1 MPLELVNSKVVKSV
15 LAPNQ
20 NVLARRG
27 SMLYY
32 TGDVRFVPHSMGGSA
47 GAMPSGQAGGRSG
60 VSVGG
65 VAGMAGRMM
74 AGENVAMMAAEGQ
87 GEVFYGHA
95 GLYVEVIHLDGSS
108 MLTVE
113 ADRLLAHD
121 GYLQSSIV
129 ALTSQGGVRG
139 AVRGAMTGQ
148 GLFTTQL
155 TGQGSVAVLSH
166 GGATPLQVGP
176 DHPQVVVDPQAYV
189 CHIGNINVDIS
200 ANVGWRDAVGKGSGE
215 AIQLKMTGMG
225 TVWVQASEQKF

>member
-15 LAPNQ
+15 LTPNQ

-32 TGDVRFVPHSMGGSA
+32 TGDVRFIPHSMGGGA
-47 GAMPSGQAGGRSG
+47 GAMPGM
-60 VSVGG
+60 GG

-74 AGENVAMMAAEGQ
+74 AGEHVAMMAAEGQ

-95 GLYVEVIHLDGSS
+95 GLYIEVIHLDGSS

-113 ADRLLAHD
+113 ADRLLVHD

-166 GGATPLQVGP
+166 GGATPLQIGP

-189 CHIGNINVDIS
+189 CHIGNINVDVS

>member
-20 NVLARRG
+20 SVLARRG

-32 TGDVRFVPHSMGGSA
+32 TGDVRFVPHSMGGGA
-47 GAMPSGQAGGRSG
+47 GAMPGMS
-60 VSVGG
+60 G

-74 AGENVAMMAAEGQ
+74 AGEHVAMMAAEGQ

-108 MLTVE
+108 ILTVE
-113 ADRLLAHD
+113 ADRLLVHD

-176 DHPQVVVDPQAYV
+176 NNPMVVVDPQAYV

>member
-1 MPLELVNSKVVKSV
+1 MPLEKVNSKVVKSA
-15 LAPNQ
+15 LTPGQ
-20 NVLARRG
+20 NVLARKG

-32 TGDVRFVPHSMGGSA
+32 TGDIHFVPHSMGGSVA
-47 GAMPSGQAGGRSG
+47 GMP
-60 VSVGG
+60 SVGG

-74 AGENVAMMAAEGQ
+74 SGEHVAMMGAEGQ

-95 GLYVEVIHLDGSS
+95 GLYVDVIHLDGSS

-113 ADRLLAHD
+113 ADRLLVHD
-121 GYLQSSIV
+121 GYLQSSVV

-166 GGATPLQVGP
+166 GGAIALQVGP
-176 DHPQVVVDPQAYV
+176 EHPQVVVDPQAYV
-189 CHIGNINVDIS
+189 CHMGNVSVDIS
-200 ANVGWRDAVGKGSGE
+200 ANVGWRDAVGRGSGE
-215 AIQLKMTGMG
+215 AVQLKMTGMG

>member
-20 NVLARRG
+20 SVLARRG

-32 TGDVRFVPHSMGGSA
+32 TGDVRFVPHSMGGGA
-47 GAMPSGQAGGRSG
+47 GAMPGMS
-60 VSVGG
+60 G

-74 AGENVAMMAAEGQ
+74 AGEHVAMMAAEGQ

-95 GLYVEVIHLDGSS
+95 GLYIEVIHLDGSS

-113 ADRLLAHD
+113 ADRLLVHD

-166 GGATPLQVGP
+166 GGATPLQIGP

>member
-20 NVLARRG
+20 SVLARRG
-27 SMLYY
+27 SLLYY
-32 TGDVRFVPHSMGGSA
+32 TGDVRFVPHSMGGGA
-47 GAMPSGQAGGRSG
+47 GAMPGMS
-60 VSVGG
+60 G

-74 AGENVAMMAAEGQ
+74 AGEHVAMMAAEGQ

-113 ADRLLAHD
+113 ADRLLVHD

-176 DHPQVVVDPQAYV
+176 NNPMVVVDPQAYV

>member
-1 MPLELVNSKVVKSV
+1 MPLELVNSKVVKST
-15 LAPNQ
+15 LAPGQ
-20 NVLARRG
+20 NVLARKG

-32 TGDVRFVPHSMGGSA
+32 TGDVHFIPHSMGGSA
-47 GAMPSGQAGGRSG
+47 GAAPGGRSG
-60 VSVGG
+60 VTVGG

-74 AGENVAMMAAEGQ
+74 SGEHVAMMAAEGQ

-95 GLYVEVIHLDGSS
+95 GLYVEVIELDGSS

-113 ADRLLAHD
+113 ADRLLVHE

-166 GGATPLQVGP
+166 GGAIALQVGP
-176 DHPQVVVDPQAYV
+176 EHPQVVVDPQAYV
-189 CHIGNINVDIS
+189 CHLGNITVDIS
-200 ANVGWRDAVGKGSGE
+200 ANVGWREAVGRGSGE
-215 AIQLKMTGMG
+215 AIQLKMTGVG

>member
-32 TGDVRFVPHSMGGSA
+32 TGDVRFVPHSMGGGA
-47 GAMPSGQAGGRSG
+47 GAMPGM
-60 VSVGG
+60 GG

-74 AGENVAMMAAEGQ
+74 AGEHVAMMAAEGQ

-95 GLYVEVIHLDGSS
+95 GLYIEVIHLDGSS

-113 ADRLLAHD
+113 ADRLLVHD

-166 GGATPLQVGP
+166 GGATPLQIGP

>member
-20 NVLARRG
+20 SVLARRG

-32 TGDVRFVPHSMGGSA
+32 TGDVRFVPHSMGGGA
-47 GAMPSGQAGGRSG
+47 GAMPGMS
-60 VSVGG
+60 G

-74 AGENVAMMAAEGQ
+74 AGEHVAMMAAEGQ

-95 GLYVEVIHLDGSS
+95 GLYIEVIHLDGSS

-113 ADRLLAHD
+113 ADRLLVHD

-166 GGATPLQVGP
+166 GGATPLQVGRNNP
-176 DHPQVVVDPQAYV
+176 MVVVDPQAYV

>member
-20 NVLARRG
+20 SVLARRG

-32 TGDVRFVPHSMGGSA
+32 TGDVRFVPHSMGGGA
-47 GAMPSGQAGGRSG
+47 GAMPGMS
-60 VSVGG
+60 G

-74 AGENVAMMAAEGQ
+74 AGEHVAMMAAEGQ

-95 GLYVEVIHLDGSS
+95 GLYVEVIHLAGSS

-113 ADRLLAHD
+113 ADRLLVHD

-176 DHPQVVVDPQAYV
+176 NNPMVVVDPQAYV

>member
-20 NVLARRG
+20 SVLARRG

-32 TGDVRFVPHSMGGSA
+32 TGDVRFVPHSMGGGA
-47 GAMPSGQAGGRSG
+47 GAMPGMS
-60 VSVGG
+60 G

-74 AGENVAMMAAEGQ
+74 AGEHVAMMAAEGQ

-113 ADRLLAHD
+113 ADRLLVHD

-176 DHPQVVVDPQAYV
+176 NNPMVVIDPQAYV

>member
-20 NVLARRG
+20 SVLARRG

-32 TGDVRFVPHSMGGSA
+32 TGDVRFVPHSMGGGA
-47 GAMPSGQAGGRSG
+47 GAMPGMS
-60 VSVGG
+60 G

-74 AGENVAMMAAEGQ
+74 AGEHVAMMAAEGQ

-113 ADRLLAHD
+113 ADRLLVHD

-176 DHPQVVVDPQAYV
+176 EHPQVVVDPQAYV

>member
-20 NVLARRG
+20 SVLARRG

-32 TGDVRFVPHSMGGSA
+32 TGDVRFVPHSMGAGA
-47 GAMPSGQAGGRSG
+47 GAMPGMS
-60 VSVGG
+60 G

-74 AGENVAMMAAEGQ
+74 AGEHVAMMAAEGQ

-113 ADRLLAHD
+113 ADRLLVHD

-176 DHPQVVVDPQAYV
+176 NNPMVVVDPQAYV

>member
-32 TGDVRFVPHSMGGSA
+32 TGDVRFVPHSMGGGA
-47 GAMPSGQAGGRSG
+47 GAVPGM
-60 VSVGG
+60 GG

-74 AGENVAMMAAEGQ
+74 AGEHVAMMAAEGQ

-95 GLYVEVIHLDGSS
+95 GLYIEVIHLDGSS

-113 ADRLLAHD
+113 ADRLLVHD

-166 GGATPLQVGP
+166 GGATPLQIGP

>member
-1 MPLELVNSKVVKSV
+1 MPLELVNSKVVKSA
-15 LAPNQ
+15 LAPGQ
-20 NVLARRG
+20 NVLARKG

-32 TGDVRFVPHSMGGSA
+32 TGDVHFIPHSMGGSA
-47 GAMPSGQAGGRSG
+47 AAMPGL
-60 VSVGG
+60 GG

-74 AGENVAMMAAEGQ
+74 SGEHVAMMAAEGQ

-113 ADRLLAHD
+113 ADRLLVHD

-166 GGATPLQVGP
+166 GGAIPLQVGP
-176 DHPQVVVDPQAYV
+176 EHPQVVVDPQAYV
-189 CHIGNINVDIS
+189 CHIGNITVDIS

-215 AIQLKMTGMG
+215 AVQLKMTGLG

>member
-1 MPLELVNSKVVKSV
+1 MPLELVNSKVVKSL

-20 NVLARRG
+20 SVLARRG

-32 TGDVRFVPHSMGGSA
+32 TGDVRFVPHSMGGGA
-47 GAMPSGQAGGRSG
+47 GAMPGM
-60 VSVGG
+60 SV

-74 AGENVAMMAAEGQ
+74 AGEHVAMMAAEGQ

-113 ADRLLAHD
+113 ADRLLVHD

-176 DHPQVVVDPQAYV
+176 NNPMVVVDPQAYV

>member
-1 MPLELVNSKVVKSV
+1 MPLELVNSKVVKSL

-20 NVLARRG
+20 SVLARRG

-32 TGDVRFVPHSMGGSA
+32 TGDVRFVPHSMGGGA
-47 GAMPSGQAGGRSG
+47 GAMPGMS
-60 VSVGG
+60 G

-74 AGENVAMMAAEGQ
+74 AGEHVAMMAAEGQ

-113 ADRLLAHD
+113 ADRLLVHD

-176 DHPQVVVDPQAYV
+176 NNPMVVADVAGVRLPHRQHQRRHLRQRRLA
-189 CHIGNINVDIS
+189 
-200 ANVGWRDAVGKGSGE
+200 
-215 AIQLKMTGMG
+215 
-225 TVWVQASEQKF
+225 

>member
-27 SMLYY
+27 AMLYY
-32 TGDVRFVPHSMGGSA
+32 TGDVRFVPHSMGGGA
-47 GAMPSGQAGGRSG
+47 GAMPGM
-60 VSVGG
+60 GG

-74 AGENVAMMAAEGQ
+74 AGEHVAMMAAEGQ

-95 GLYVEVIHLDGSS
+95 GLYIEVIHLDGSS

-113 ADRLLAHD
+113 ADRLLVHD

-166 GGATPLQVGP
+166 GGATPLQIGP

>member
-1 MPLELVNSKVVKSV
+1 MPLELVNSKVVKSS
-15 LAPNQ
+15 LAAGQ
-20 NVLARRG
+20 NVLSRKG

-32 TGDVRFVPHSMGGSA
+32 TGDVHFIPHSMGGS
-47 GAMPSGQAGGRSG
+47 S
-60 VSVGG
+60 G

-74 AGENVAMMAAEGQ
+74 SGEHVAMMTAEGQ

-121 GYLQSSIV
+121 GYLSSSIV
-129 ALTSQGGVRG
+129 SLGSQGGAVRG

-155 TGQGSVAVLSH
+155 TGVGSVAVLSH
-166 GGATPLQVGP
+166 GGAIALQVGP
-176 DHPQVVVDPQAYV
+176 EHPQVVVDPQAYV
-189 CHIGNINVDIS
+189 CHVGNIAVDIS
-200 ANVGWRDAVGKGSGE
+200 ANVGWRDAVGRGSGE
-215 AIQLKMTGMG
+215 AVQLKMTGTG
-225 TVWVQASEQKF
+225 TVWVQASEKKF

>member
-20 NVLARRG
+20 SVLARRG

-32 TGDVRFVPHSMGGSA
+32 TGDVRFVPHSMGGGA
-47 GAMPSGQAGGRSG
+47 GVMPGMS
-60 VSVGG
+60 G

-74 AGENVAMMAAEGQ
+74 AGEHVAMMAAEGQ

-113 ADRLLAHD
+113 ADRLLVHD

-176 DHPQVVVDPQAYV
+176 NNPMVVVDPQAYV